1 MTHNPFSNGVEYK
14 NTNGR
19 NQIAIAQDLQEIFS
33 HRVVDGGRLRLVG
46 GDKEAVTHEFTES
59 VCAKGTGY

>member
-1 MTHNPFSNGVEYK
+1 MAHNPFSNGVEYK

-19 NQIAIAQDLQEIFS
+19 NQIAIAQNLQEIFS
-33 HRVVDGGRLRLVG
+33 HRVVDGGRLKIVG
-46 GDKEAVTHEFTES
+46 GDKEVASHEFTET

>member
-19 NQIAIAQDLQEIFS
+19 SQIAIAQGLQEIFS
-33 HRVVDGGRLRLVG
+33 HRVVDGGRLKIVG
-46 GDKEAVTHEFTES
+46 GDKEVASHEFTET
-59 VCAKGTGY
+59 VCAEGTGY